1 MSLHPDP
8 PAWAKTAIWWSV
20 YPLGACGAP
29 IREPADGSVHHRLRR
44 LEAWLDHLVC
54 LGCNGLALGPIWA
67 SSTHGYDIV
76 DHLRID
82 PRLGDD
88 QDFGH
93 LLAACHDRGVKVLLD
108 GVFNH
113 VSSDHRAVRDVL
125 AHGWDH
131 PSAALLRSDPHRADK
146 LSRFE
151 GHDGLVE
158 LDHSHSAVADH
169 VVQVMTHWL
178 DFGADGWRL
187 DAAYRVPAT
196 FWAGVLPRV
205 RATHPEALVVAEIL
219 HGDYGAIADKASFDS
234 VTQYELWKAIWSGLK
249 DRNPHE
255 LAWALQR
262 HEHTRGHEI
271 PWTFVG
277 NHDVTRIATQV
288 GGGAAQV
295 ATAIVMT
302 LSGTPAVYYGDELG
316 WTGLKEERVG
326 GDDQIRPALPD
337 QPSQWTGEQAATIR
351 ATQLAIRLRRTHPW
365 VAEASTEV
373 VSCTQHILVWRSV
386 SGPYWIE
393 ASLDVSE
400 QPQLSVRD
408 QTGDVLA
415 VP

>member
-1 MSLHPDP
+1 MSVHPDP
-8 PAWAKTAIWWSV
+8 PSWVKTAIWWSV

-29 IREPADGSVHHRLRR
+29 IREPDVTGVHHRLRR
-44 LEAWLDHLVC
+44 LEAWLDHLVS

-67 SSTHGYDIV
+67 SSTHGYDVI
-76 DHLRID
+76 DHLGVD

-88 QDFGH
+88 EDVNH
-93 LLAACHDRGVKVLLD
+93 LLAACHDRGVRVLLD

-113 VSSDHRAVRDVL
+113 VSVEHQAVREVL

-131 PSAALLRSDPHRADK
+131 PSAALLRADPRRTDN

-158 LDHSHSAVADH
+158 LDHSHAAVADY

-178 DFGADGWRL
+178 DSGADGWRL
-187 DAAYRVPAT
+187 DAAYRVPTA
-196 FWAGVLPRV
+196 FWAAVLPRV
-205 RATHPEALVVAEIL
+205 RAKHPDALIVAEIL

-255 LAWALQR
+255 LSWALQR

-288 GGGAAQV
+288 GPAAARV
-295 ATAIVMT
+295 ATAIMMT

-316 WTGLKEERVG
+316 WTGLKEDRVG
-326 GDDQIRPALPD
+326 GDDQIRPVLPD
-337 QPSQWTGEQAATIR
+337 EPSQWSGEQADTVR
-351 ATQLAIRLRRTHPW
+351 QTQLAIRMRRTHPW
-365 VAEASTEV
+365 VADSSTEV
-373 VSCTQHILVWRSV
+373 VACTQHTLVWRSV
-386 SGPYWIE
+386 NGPDWIE
-393 ASLDVSE
+393 ATLDLNGE
-400 QPQLSVRD
+400 PCLTVRD
-408 QTGDVLA
+408 QAGEVL
-415 VP
+415 PTR